1 MGGKKTRK
9 KEKEDK
15 KVPTLTTES
24 WKKPDNIAAAK
35 EMFLGTQIPSIF
47 EIGKVCTLVM
57 ISIFD
62 YRYPKFISI

>member
-1 MGGKKTRK
+1 MGEKKTRK

-35 EMFLGTQIPSIF
+35 EMFLGTQIF